1 MEVGQKEA
9 ERQTWRN
16 FRNKHI
22 HRMHGPIMIDTANI
36 TVRQTYDELN
46 SVLKWSFYFMI
57 ELQVLVTLHVEGP
70 PAPAVWVT

>member
-1 MEVGQKEA
+1 
-9 ERQTWRN
+9 
-16 FRNKHI
+16 
-22 HRMHGPIMIDTANI
+22 MHGPIMIDTANI

-70 PAPAVWVT
+70 PVPAVWVT

>member
-1 MEVGQKEA
+1 MEVEQKEA
-9 ERQTWRN
+9 ERQTWSN

-46 SVLKWSFYFMI
+46 SVLKWSSYFMMSSG
-57 ELQVLVTLHVEGP
+57 LVTMHVEGP
-70 PAPAVWVT
+70 PVPAVWVT